1 MVVLFNLFFVLFAS
15 AIPAISCFSTTSSIA
30 SHSSKPLL
38 HQHHPT
44 TTNNNNNNNKRSTT
58 STQLHLNFL
67 ETLFSPSPSTTSSN
81 TKSQIISLKQQLFT
95 LCSTHYG
102 KSTPSIRSSIE
113 SLITQLQPLNPT
125 PSTSTSSLLQRK
137 WIVLWTSEKEI
148 NFFLDRGISTQ
159 IEQTLTNGQVL
170 ENWIPFVKGGGFGV
184 TGTIRP
190 ATTTTTSNNDGS
202 SNDDTAG
209 TSGNNIRTEFEFK
222 SAKLDLNK
230 WGTYNF
236 PPIGSGWFDT
246 IYLDEE
252 LRIDWNSRNDILI
265 CRGE

>member
-1 MVVLFNLFFVLFAS
+1 
-15 AIPAISCFSTTSSIA
+15 
-30 SHSSKPLL
+30 
-38 HQHHPT
+38 
-44 TTNNNNNNNKRSTT
+44 
-58 STQLHLNFL
+58 
-67 ETLFSPSPSTTSSN
+67 
-81 TKSQIISLKQQLFT
+81 
-95 LCSTHYG
+95 
-102 KSTPSIRSSIE
+102 
-113 SLITQLQPLNPT
+113 
-125 PSTSTSSLLQRK
+125 
-137 WIVLWTSEKEI
+137 LWTSEKEI